1 MFDRTGRWRQSTKA
15 SGPSDHLLLS
25 RPLELVPIGEG
36 AELLELQSRKCS
48 PCSARFPDELTGR
61 GRYRAW
67 GII

>member
-1 MFDRTGRWRQSTKA
+1 VFDRTRRRRQSTKA

-25 RPLELVPIGEG
+25 RPFVLVPMGEG
-36 AELLELQSRKCS
+36 AELLELRSRKCS